1 MSARVE
7 SNHTGRTAGWI
18 PAAGETILDDMV
30 QRARGDSYLSGEEP
44 AGEAGREQSGDAPAA
59 PVEFVSRSAPGRR
72 RPPPLVPLTCP
83 DGSSLPSCKDRGL
96 LALLLTVAVL
106 AGFSWHILEG
116 YQLADSVEYMERAQA
131 FVRGDEVVDSE
142 AIRSFGFIALLT
154 PFFGLAEL
162 VGLEDLRPLVWCVR
176 ALQIILG
183 MALVRISVRLGARL
197 GGRTTGLVAGAVVA
211 LNPIFLQYTVSP
223 VSGIAAGVCVGQALE
238 QLLDRA
244 GARRG
249 LYGGLWL
256 GAALLMAYQTILI
269 LAPLV
274 LLILIRDR
282 LTHLRP
288 MAGIL
293 TGLAVGILTQVALDK
308 LVYDAWGAS
317 LYRYFFENFGFL
329 ACRMV
334 DMVGLHD
341 LARVLYEAGIT
352 AMGEEYTYGG
362 ETYALVR
369 QLKPPTWY
377 ITELPRMVVWPLI
390 PLGALGVIRA
400 VTGLTW
406 RTSLLLGVFAANLI
420 VMSLKGSKDF
430 RLWLPLLPLIAPLCA
445 WGWQA
450 CPGPG
455 RPNTWPWRQALTAG
469 LVLATAWYSLDL
481 LTGRNTRKFGAYWEA
496 LAMVNELAPEEYAR
510 RALEIAEQ
518 PPAAV
523 EGEALAEERPHV
535 RVSSAYHWAIF
546 MRANG
551 YVDLIK
557 LPHHL
562 DHWDRYTDEE
572 RQEVFEALGE
582 LDWFITHLPVL
593 ENHPDLMAEVNS
605 GFEVHAALYDHE
617 TFEDMGPV
625 FLLRKRTGA
634 RDAMTLF
641 DVSPSADP
649 AAWRREHLL
658 PPGMVFLGH
667 DEAGTPE
674 KLALLGWQYRNMPGD
689 EHGWITYHWY
699 AYTDLTSDYTA
710 VDRLTTPP
718 DERRSW
724 QNNHALAYGVVPT
737 STWRAGTILRE
748 SYLVVAA
755 TDPFDVTQDY
765 RPIGGAWRRGD
776 LIPAHL
782 WMDLARFDE
791 EGEVIAR
798 LEPARAGEDRPVRA
812 ELGAGERRSWDG
824 FEFSRDDLVQVGRL
838 FLPVAASAW
847 VPDDGRP
854 IPD

>member
-1 MSARVE
+1 MTRRE
-7 SNHTGRTAGWI
+7 SNSDYMRGAGRGGQDGGSAPGDGG
-18 PAAGETILDDMV
+18 ASA
-30 QRARGDSYLSGEEP
+30 GDSASGGAPTEP
-44 AGEAGREQSGDAPAA
+44 TA
-59 PVEFVSRSAPGRR
+59 FVSRSAPRR
-72 RPPPLVPLTCP
+72 WRPAPLAPFTCP
-83 DGSSLPSCKDRGL
+83 DGTPLPSLRDRGL
-96 LALLLTVAVL
+96 LALLLVVAVL
-106 AGFSWHILEG
+106 AGFSWQILEG

-131 FVRGDEVVDSE
+131 FVAGDEVVDSE

-162 VGLEDLRPLVWCVR
+162 IGLEDLRPLVWCVR
-176 ALQIILG
+176 GLQILLG
-183 MALVRISVRLGARL
+183 MALVRICARLGARL
-197 GGRTTGLVAGAVVA
+197 GGRGTGLMAGAVVA

-238 QLLDRA
+238 QLLDR
-244 GARRG
+244 GGLRRG

-256 GAALLMAYQTILI
+256 GGALLMAYQTILI
-269 LAPLV
+269 IAPLA

-282 LTHLRP
+282 LTHYRP
-288 MAGIL
+288 LAGIL
-293 TGLAVGILTQVALDK
+293 AGLAVGILAQVALDK
-308 LVYDAWGAS
+308 VIYDAWGAS

-334 DMVGLHD
+334 DMVGLHA
-341 LARVLYEAGIT
+341 LARTLYEAGIS
-352 AMGEEYTYGG
+352 AMGEEYTWGG

-377 ITELPRMVVWPLI
+377 ITQMPRMVVWPLI
-390 PLGALGVIRA
+390 PLGALGVFRA

-406 RTSLLLGVFAANLI
+406 RTSLLLGVFSANLI

-450 CPGPG
+450 FPGHSRAAAVP
-455 RPNTWPWRQALTAG
+455 RRHWHHWRQVLTLG
-469 LVLATAWYSLDL
+469 ILLATAFYSLEL
-481 LTGRNTRKFGAYWEA
+481 LASRNTRKFGAYWEA
-496 LAMVNELAPEEYAR
+496 MAMVNELAPEAYAL
-510 RALEIAEQ
+510 RAAELART
-518 PPAAV
+518 PAAP
-523 EGEALAEERPHV
+523 EDQAEAAAEERPHV
-535 RVSSAYHWAIF
+535 RVSSAYHWAVF
-546 MRANG
+546 MRASG
-551 YVDLIK
+551 FVDLQK

-572 RQEVFEALGE
+572 RGEVFATLEE

-593 ENHPDLMAEVNS
+593 ENHPDLMAEVNA
-605 GFEVHAALYDHE
+605 GFEVHAALYDHA

-625 FLLRKRTGA
+625 FLLRRRTGE
-634 RDAMTLF
+634 RDAMTFF
-641 DVSPSADP
+641 DVFRNADP

-658 PPGMVFLGH
+658 PPGMVFLGQTQT
-667 DEAGTPE
+667 GQQE
-674 KLALLGWQYRNMPGD
+674 KVALLGWQYRNMPGD

-699 AYTDLTSDYTA
+699 AYTDIDGNYTA

-737 STWRAGTILRE
+737 SDWRAGTILRE

-755 TDPFDVTQDY
+755 ADPFDVTQEY

-782 WMDLARFDE
+782 WMDLARFDD
-791 EGEVIAR
+791 EGQVSAR
-798 LEPARAGEDRPVRA
+798 LEPARAGSDRPVRA
-812 ELGAGERRSWDG
+812 EADSGQGRTWDG

-838 FLPVAASAW
+838 FLPVAPGAR